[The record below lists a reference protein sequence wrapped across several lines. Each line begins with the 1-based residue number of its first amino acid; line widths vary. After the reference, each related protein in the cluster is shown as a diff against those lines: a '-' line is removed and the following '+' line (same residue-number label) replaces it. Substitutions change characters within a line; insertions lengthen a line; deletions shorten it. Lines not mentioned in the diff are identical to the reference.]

1 MAKFPEP
8 PDVDALKSIPPQ
20 TVNLEAGEKIFRV
33 FRTEGP
39 YPVSWNTFRYFG
51 PTSSRFDHH
60 LRNKVGQPGNGERG
74 VLYGAI
80 GPRAIPTCLA
90 EFFQGTR
97 KINRKDGVPVLSA
110 FALTAPLTL
119 LDLRGSFATQIGASM
134 AINTGPRPRAQR
146 WAQRLYEA
154 YPRAHGIIYPSS
166 MHANEPAITLWE
178 RSTVFMPRHPLV
190 HRLLSDPA
198 LKRVILETAD
208 AIGYPVVDP

>member
-8 PDVDALKSIPPQ
+8 PSIDELKRVPPQ
-20 TVNLEAGEKIFRV
+20 TVNLKAGVKIFRI
-33 FRTEGP
+33 FRSQGP

-60 LRNKVGQPGNGERG
+60 LKSRAEKPETGTRG

-80 GPRAIPTCLA
+80 GPKAIPTCLA
-90 EFFQGTR
+90 EFFQGAR
-97 KINRKDGVPVLSA
+97 RINRRDGVPILSA
-110 FALTAPLTL
+110 FALAEPVTL

-134 AINTGPRPRAQR
+134 AINTGPRPGAQR

-154 YPRAHGIIYPSS
+154 YPQSHGIIYPSS
-166 MHANEPAITLWE
+166 MHANEPAIALWE
-178 RSTVFMPRHPLV
+178 RSQAIMPQHPLL

-198 LKRVILETAD
+198 LKRVILETAE
-208 AIGYPVVDP
+208 AIGYSVVDP

>member
-8 PDVDALKSIPPQ
+8 PSVEDLTRIPPQ
-20 TVNLEAGEKIFRV
+20 TIDLEAGEKIFRI
-33 FRTEGP
+33 FRSAGP
-39 YPVSWNTFRYFG
+39 YPVAWNTFRYFG

-60 LRNKVGQPGNGERG
+60 LRNKAGQPEKGERG

-90 EFFQGTR
+90 EFFQGAR
-97 KINRKDGVPVLSA
+97 KINRKDGIPVLSA
-110 FALTAPLTL
+110 FTTTETLTL

-146 WAQRLYEA
+146 WGQRLYEA
-154 YPRAHGIIYPSS
+154 YPMAHGIIYPSS
-166 MHANEPAITLWE
+166 MHANEPAVALWE
-178 RSTVFMPRHPLV
+178 RGAAIMPRHPLV

-208 AIGYPVVDP
+208 AIGYSVVDP